1 MSNIQNVNY
10 DTKRIYLHSDTVT
23 AGFNATE
30 AYFEINVLRAANAAG
45 EQNRLH
51 PMTLADKLPKGLDK
65 NGNPTFTPVYA
76 IIETGW
82 RFVAYGGVTHKLY
95 LAVEIVSKEQLVDSD
110 VFDFSGLTVNVH
122 IIPDYSPQEIIEI
135 NTGSSALTTEEH
147 NQLMSRPDAET
158 VAVAVLDEVAP

>member
-1 MSNIQNVNY
+1 MSNIQSVNY

-30 AYFEINVLRAANAAG
+30 AYFEINVLRAANANN

-51 PMTLADKLPKGLDK
+51 PMSLADKLPKGLDK

-76 IIETGW
+76 IVENDW
-82 RFVAYGGVTHKLY
+82 RFIPYGGVTHKLY
-95 LAVEIVSKEQLVDSD
+95 LGVEIVSKEQLVDDD
-110 VFDFSGLTVNVH
+110 VFDFTGLTVNVH

-135 NTGSSALTTEEH
+135 NTGSSALTPEE
-147 NQLMSRPDAET
+147 NAQLMGLPDEDLIADT
-158 VAVAVLDEVAP
+158 VLDKVAP